1 MKTPDKQLVRYVIYA
16 RVSSDRQDVKNSI
29 NAQVS
34 EGKKYIQAHD
44 GILVKIFVDESLSGR
59 EENRP
64 GFLQMIEEATQPSR
78 PFDVIL
84 VWEYSR
90 FFRNRVK
97 SAVYKQMIRSKGVEI
112 ASITQPKDDSPAG
125 DLAEAMFEA
134 FDAFQS
140 ATQGVAIRR
149 GMRELAALGFWMPS
163 RPPMGYRFK
172 RVEHGGKL
180 RRRLEIDPQEEP
192 AIRALW
198 DLAKGHKPVI
208 SIARGL
214 NGQGF
219 RTRDGKKWTGPK
231 VHRALQN
238 EAYIGTVR
246 FGSNHEHIEP
256 AVQVENAH
264 EPYVDKATFDKINA
278 AMAERAP
285 TNKNPR
291 ETGSI
296 HLMSGKAI
304 CVLCGAKMRPVTAKG
319 GDYHYYT
326 CKTRTQHGARECDN
340 PSIPKDLAE
349 WLVMDAIIEDILT
362 DENMMDLIAMI
373 QAELES
379 KSDHRMDRVDA
390 LDKEISKLNAN
401 QSRLVTALET
411 ADNPPERI
419 LARIEEL
426 EGEISN
432 LRRSRAE
439 AEAALGSDTE
449 IAQNPGAVIAHCYE
463 ISRLLCEENIKAVKH
478 LFGTFVK
485 CVWFEPNCVTIE
497 YAIPLPDDSPK
508 AGVTR
513 RRIGVPKAVRSTMS
527 PSPAT
532 LVCART
538 GWDAGRIVPC
548 RPRPHSWRRM
558 PCACTALRC
567 VAAG

>member
-1 MKTPDKQLVRYVIYA
+1 MQTPDKQLVRYAIYA

-44 GILVKIFVDESLSGR
+44 GILVKIYVDESLSGR

-149 GMRELAALGFWMPS
+149 GMRELAALGFWMPN

-214 NGQGF
+214 NDQGF

-246 FGSNHEHIEP
+246 FGSNREHIEP
-256 AVQVENAH
+256 AVQAENAH
-264 EPYVDKATFDKINA
+264 EPYVDKETFDQINA

-285 TNKNPR
+285 NVRNPR

-296 HLMSGKAI
+296 HLMSGKAR
-304 CVLCGAKMRPVTAKG
+304 CVLCGAKMRPVTGKG

-326 CKTRTQHGARECDN
+326 CKTRSQHGARECDN

-362 DENMMDLIAMI
+362 DENMMYLIAMI

-439 AEAALGSDTE
+439 AEAALGSDAE

-485 CVWFEPNCVTIE
+485 IR
-497 YAIPLPDDSPK
+497 L
-508 AGVTR
+508 
-513 RRIGVPKAVRSTMS
+513 VRTK
-527 PSPAT
+527 
-532 LVCART
+532 
-538 GWDAGRIVPC
+538 
-548 RPRPHSWRRM
+548 
-558 PCACTALRC
+558 LRDH
-567 VAAG
+567 